1 MDENEGPQ
9 SGDITICLYCS
20 AVLQFTDTLTLDY
33 AQAEYIAECDFM
45 ELQSIHQTVK
55 RIQAE
60 LVKGRKS
67 K

>member
-45 ELQSIHQTVK
+45 ELQHTHKIAK

-60 LVKGRKS
+60 LVKGKKS